1 MLTKTIKISKE
12 NHDLLSELASKN
24 DTFNDVISFLIDYY
38 KSNEE
43 FSDEEA
49 KIYNED
55 IEKFERGNLE
65 NVTELTLKDLEMRIS
80 SLENEI
86 KK

>member
-12 NHDLLSELASKN
+12 NHDLLSEIASKN

-55 IEKFERGNLE
+55 IKKFESGNLE
-65 NVTELTLKDLEMRIS
+65 NVTELTLKELEMRIS
-80 SLENEI
+80 ALENEI